1 MKGGEVMK
9 GGEAMK
15 GGEVA
20 KVRKTRKKEKD
31 PARYTVE
38 VKCGQCPKT
47 FMATPWGAKRA
58 KFCSPT
64 CRSQNYWKQKEARG
78 EIFRWNSP
86 RRTPEERE
94 RDLASLS
101 PEDRKL
107 LDKFLA
113 EDKAFVV
120 ETLGAGAEDAQ
131 AIAQHESARH
141 LLLAEGVMDESEVLM
156 DGVVRLLH
164 WYNEL
169 LTATVT
175 DKKGFAR
182 LSAR

>member
-1 MKGGEVMK
+1 MGSAPRRSWRHRGGL
-9 GGEAMK
+9 
-15 GGEVA
+15 
-20 KVRKTRKKEKD
+20 
-31 PARYTVE
+31 
-38 VKCGQCPKT
+38 
-47 FMATPWGAKRA
+47 
-58 KFCSPT
+58 FCSPT

-78 EIFRWNSP
+78 EVFRWNQP

-101 PEDRKL
+101 LEDREL

-141 LLLAEGVMDESEVLM
+141 RLLAEGVMDESEVLM
-156 DGVVRLLH
+156 DGIVRLLH

-169 LTATVT
+169 LVASVTHEKKINELLAAVEALKASATTVEAVEN
-175 DKKGFAR
+175 DHNSQG
-182 LSAR
+182 